1 MARLTE
7 QEIEL
12 IRRAKFA
19 ARIHSIDYYDVL
31 AEAERLKSETL
42 ARLLGQAAH
51 WIARTTGLA
60 MLGRLLSRS
69 VILPLR
75 RAAQIRRTTA
85 DLRQL
90 DNRLLSDI
98 GLRREDIG
106 YLAAQTSQAPTPSP
120 VAERRVPGA
129 LRTRIRRWRTRREL
143 EALTDQVL
151 CDIGVRRSEI
161 PALVNQ
167 LYGQNDGPAAGAVSA
182 TAPSTGAHLPAALA
196 DVLGVLRV
204 RFRRWHTRR
213 ELQALSDHVLN
224 DIGVRRS
231 EIRALANQLH
241 GQGSDG
247 VDGAAV
253 KATPSAGARVL
264 PGPGNAKANTLAD
277 LGLASLPPDVVARLM
292 KHAA

>member
-7 QEIEL
+7 QEMEL

-19 ARIHSIDYYDVL
+19 ARIHSIDNHDVL
-31 AEAERLKSETL
+31 AEAQRMKSETL

-51 WIARTTGLA
+51 WIARTTGLT

-75 RAAQIRRTTA
+75 RAAQNRRTTA
-85 DLRQL
+85 SLRQL
-90 DNRLLSDI
+90 DDRLLSDI

-106 YLAAQTSQAPTPSP
+106 HLAVQTSQAPTPA
-120 VAERRVPGA
+120 AERRVPGA
-129 LRTRIRRWRTRREL
+129 LRTRIRRWRTQREL

-151 CDIGVRRSEI
+151 SDIGVRRSEI

-167 LYGQNDGPAAGAVSA
+167 LYGQNDGPAEGATMA
-182 TAPSTGAHLPAALA
+182 PAPSTGVHLPAALEV
-196 DVLGVLRV
+196 VLGVLKV
-204 RFRRWHTRR
+204 RIRRRRTRR

-241 GQGSDG
+241 GHGSDG
-247 VDGAAV
+247 ADSAAV

-277 LGLASLPPDVVARLM
+277 LGLAFLPPDVVARLM